1 VSTIL
6 PEAAELLAPVTA
18 IEGFRLGCL
27 VDESTGMV
35 LASVANSVGP
45 APPAAIAGAGA
56 ADLINMLALLSGKMA
71 TGEMLEDVM
80 VTFSDSFLIVRRVG
94 RDQEYPLLLL
104 VMADRQRTNL
114 AMAHRSIRDFCADFG
129 S

>member
-1 VSTIL
+1 MSTIL